1 MLRLS
6 NIRHLTVH
14 WHKQN
19 KYEGAKLNTGACYY
33 IYWNY
38 QDFILTFILKH
49 KGNTGL
55 WPIYITKLF
64 FGLKVFVNICQKKK
78 SIFTNTVSLFI
89 ACVKISRKTPTPWP
103 ICKNVGKRLHWYIV
117 SVSCL
122 FYIVSNISI
131 AFVLNLHSTTHLK
144 ALLFLQHETSLS
156 FW

>member
-64 FGLKVFVNICQKKK
+64 FGLKVFVNICQKK
-78 SIFTNTVSLFI
+78 I
-89 ACVKISRKTPTPWP
+89 
-103 ICKNVGKRLHWYIV
+103 
-117 SVSCL
+117 
-122 FYIVSNISI
+122 
-131 AFVLNLHSTTHLK
+131 NLHKT
-144 ALLFLQHETSLS
+144 LFPYLSLVLRYHEKHQPHDLFVKTSEKDCIGI
-156 FW
+156 